1 LRPEKGF
8 IPERD
13 SVSGV
18 RLCQWKKSMSIR
30 SIAAIALCAADLIA
44 LPAHA
49 ADPNELQQIRE
60 QINQLKESYEARLQA
75 LEQRLQA
82 MQQAGATSAAAAS
95 APPAPGAAPVVSPA
109 SASAFN
115 PAISLIL
122 NGSYASLS
130 QDPANYRLQGFMPSG
145 GDVGPGSRGFQL
157 GESELSLSAS
167 IDPTFSGHLTFSLT
181 GDNQVSVE
189 EAVFERQGL
198 FNGASLKVGRFL
210 SSVGYLNSQHAH
222 AWDFVDAPL
231 VYQAF
236 LGGPSKTDGL
246 QLRWLAPTDRF
257 LELGAE
263 LGAGRSFPGSDTG
276 RNGLGTVSLFAHLG
290 DDLGDSASW
299 RIGLSYV
306 QNKADDRAYNDSS
319 STGAPVTNTFTGT
332 SRTWI
337 VDGIYKWAPNG
348 NATQTNFKLQ
358 GEYFQRVEDGTL
370 NYDTAPGGAAIP
382 GSYRATQ
389 SGWYMQAV
397 YQFMPMWRVGVRYD
411 KLNSGVPEI
420 GQVGSSLLS
429 AADFPVL
436 QSASP
441 SRTSLMV
448 DYSLSEFSRFRL
460 QLSGDQS
467 RPGITDNQIYLQ
479 YIMSLGTHGAH
490 SF

>member
-1 LRPEKGF
+1 MSLRT
-8 IPERD
+8 
-13 SVSGV
+13 
-18 RLCQWKKSMSIR
+18 
-30 SIAAIALCAADLIA
+30 IAAIALCAADLIA

-60 QINQLKESYEARLQA
+60 QINQLKASYEARMQA

-82 MQQAGATSAAAAS
+82 MQQGGATGALAAP
-95 APPAPGAAPVVSPA
+95 APPAPEAAPVTSQA

-122 NGSYASLS
+122 NGRYANLS
-130 QDPANYRLQGFMPSG
+130 QDPAHYRIQGFIPSG

-181 GDNQVSVE
+181 GDNQISVE

-198 FNGASLKVGRFL
+198 FNGASLKAGRFL
-210 SSVGYLNSQHAH
+210 SSVGYLNTQHAH

-236 LGGPSKTDGL
+236 LGGPTKTDGL

-276 RNGLGTVSLFAHLG
+276 RNGLGSSALFAHLG
-290 DDLGDSASW
+290 DDLGDNASW
-299 RIGLSYV
+299 RIGLSYL
-306 QNKADDRAYNDSS
+306 NHKADGRPYTDTMSDG
-319 STGAPVTNTFTGT
+319 TTPVTNTFTGS

-337 VDGIYKWAPNG
+337 LDGIYKWAPNG

-358 GEYFQRVEDGTL
+358 GEYFQRSEDGTL
-370 NYDTAPGGAAIP
+370 NYYDPLAGGTGGMP

-389 SGWYMQAV
+389 SGWYLQAI
-397 YQFMPMWRVGVRYD
+397 YQFMPMWRAGVRYD
-411 KLNSGVPEI
+411 KLNSGSPEI
-420 GQVGSSLLS
+420 GQVSSGSLN

-460 QLSGDQS
+460 QLAGDQS
-467 RPGITDNQIYLQ
+467 RPGSTDKQIFLQ

>member
-1 LRPEKGF
+1 MRQRLRCSALSTE
-8 IPERD
+8 EN
-13 SVSGV
+13 
-18 RLCQWKKSMSIR
+18 MSIR
-30 SIAAIALCAADLIA
+30 SIAAIALCAANLIA
-44 LPAHA
+44 LPARA

-60 QINQLKESYEARLQA
+60 QINQLKESYEARMQA

-82 MQQAGATSAAAAS
+82 MQQGATGVVAAS
-95 APPAPGAAPVVSPA
+95 APPPAPNAAPVTSQA

-130 QDPANYRLQGFMPSG
+130 QDPAHYRVQGFIPSG
-145 GDVGPGSRGFQL
+145 GEAGPGSRGFQL

-198 FNGASLKVGRFL
+198 FNGASLKAGRFL

-222 AWDFVDAPL
+222 AWDFIDAPL

-236 LGGPSKTDGL
+236 LGGQSKTDGL
-246 QLRWLAPTDRF
+246 QLRWLAPTERF

-276 RNGLGTVSLFAHLG
+276 RNGLGSSALFAHLG
-290 DDLGDSASW
+290 DDLGDNASW
-299 RIGLSYV
+299 RIGLSYL
-306 QNKADDRAYNDSS
+306 QNKADDRAYGD
-319 STGAPVTNTFTGT
+319 TKADGTTPVTNTFTGT

-337 VDGIYKWAPNG
+337 LDGIYKWAPNG

-358 GEYFQRVEDGTL
+358 GEYFQRTEDGTL
-370 NYDTAPGGAAIP
+370 NYDTALGGTAIP
-382 GSYRATQ
+382 GAYRATQ

-397 YQFMPMWRVGVRYD
+397 YQFMPMWRFGVRYD
-411 KLNSGVPEI
+411 KLNSGSPAL
-420 GQVGSSLLS
+420 GQVSAGLLS

-441 SRTSLMV
+441 SRTSVMV

-467 RPGITDNQIYLQ
+467 RPGITDNQIFLQ
-479 YIMSLGTHGAH
+479 YIMSLGAHGAH
-490 SF
+490 AF

>member
-1 LRPEKGF
+1 
-8 IPERD
+8 
-13 SVSGV
+13 
-18 RLCQWKKSMSIR
+18 MSIR
-30 SIAAIALCAADLIA
+30 TIAAIALCAADLIA

-49 ADPNELQQIRE
+49 ADPTELQQIRE
-60 QINQLKESYEARLQA
+60 QINQLKASYEARMQA

-82 MQQAGATSAAAAS
+82 MQQGGATGAVAAS
-95 APPAPGAAPVVSPA
+95 APPAPEAAPVTSQA

-130 QDPANYRLQGFMPSG
+130 QDPAHYRLQGFIPSG

-181 GDNQVSVE
+181 GDNKISVE

-198 FNGASLKVGRFL
+198 FNGASLKAGRFL
-210 SSVGYLNSQHAH
+210 SSVGYLNTQHAH

-236 LGGPSKTDGL
+236 LGGPTKTDGL

-276 RNGLGTVSLFAHLG
+276 RNGLGSSALFAHLG
-290 DDLGDSASW
+290 DDLGDNASW
-299 RIGLSYV
+299 RIGLSYL
-306 QNKADDRAYNDSS
+306 NHKADGRPYTDTMSDG
-319 STGAPVTNTFTGT
+319 TTPVTNTFTGS

-337 VDGIYKWAPNG
+337 LDGIYKWAPNG

-358 GEYFQRVEDGTL
+358 GEYFQRSEDGTL
-370 NYDTAPGGAAIP
+370 NYATQTDGTGGTP

-389 SGWYMQAV
+389 SGWYLQAI
-397 YQFMPMWRVGVRYD
+397 YQFMPMWRAGVRYD
-411 KLNSGVPEI
+411 KLNSGSPGI
-420 GQVGSSLLS
+420 GQVSSGLLN

-460 QLSGDQS
+460 QLAGDQS
-467 RPGITDNQIYLQ
+467 RPGSTDKQIFLQ